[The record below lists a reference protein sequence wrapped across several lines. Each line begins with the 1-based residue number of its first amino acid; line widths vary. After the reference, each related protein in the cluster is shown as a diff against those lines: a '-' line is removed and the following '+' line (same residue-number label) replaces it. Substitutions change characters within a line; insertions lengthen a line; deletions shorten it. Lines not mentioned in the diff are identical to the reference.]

1 MLNLQYHSVSQD
13 NTVVC
18 TIMPEWTLCLC
29 SECRATYKSLPPHA
43 NMHKYAC
50 LWANSAHNLKYC
62 QNFVKN
68 WLSKYFH
75 CTHYTG
81 YEYTY
86 KRKFRIILGQANT
99 VYALCHCFNF
109 GKIFNINLIY
119 WCGSNTNVII
129 IIIIT
134 ICNCKVKC
142 RRGNAWLSKQFQVQG
157 SPTHQCV
164 RWHPTFTSSSSS
176 SAASW

>member
-18 TIMPEWTLCLC
+18 TIMTEWTLCLC

-62 QNFVKN
+62 QNFGKN
-68 WLSKYFH
+68 WFSKYFH
-75 CTHYTG
+75 CTQDMNTH
-81 YEYTY
+81 
-86 KRKFRIILGQANT
+86 KRKFKIILGQANT

-109 GKIFNINLIY
+109 GKTFNINLIY
-119 WCGSNTNVII
+119 WCGSKTKVII

-134 ICNCKVKC
+134 ICSCQLWWW
-142 RRGNAWLSKQFQVQG
+142 WLKWHYYCYHVSKLGWGWRFFR
-157 SPTHQCV
+157 S
-164 RWHPTFTSSSSS
+164 
-176 SAASW
+176 